1 MSENFRSQP
10 NACNLSLDLKHWV
23 RMAKPQYRI
32 ARFIL
37 IAFYTGTRHEA
48 ILRLRWLPNVNGGW
62 FDLDHG
68 KLYRKGEGERETNKR
83 RPPAPIHVCLL
94 RHLARWKKLTING
107 PVEYNGKMILREKR
121 GFAVARERA
130 CLGPGVTPHVLRHTC
145 ATLLLQAEVPTWEV
159 AGYLGTSAKVIESTY
174 GHHDP
179 DYMKRAATA
188 ILGTKLGTRATKEVK
203 NVS

>member
-68 KLYRKGEGERETNKR
+68 KLYRKGEGERESPRDKTH
-83 RPPAPIHVCLL
+83 AS
-94 RHLARWKKLTING
+94 
-107 PVEYNGKMILREKR
+107 PVSCI
-121 GFAVARERA
+121 
-130 CLGPGVTPHVLRHTC
+130 C
-145 ATLLLQAEVPTWEV
+145 
-159 AGYLGTSAKVIESTY
+159 
-174 GHHDP
+174 
-179 DYMKRAATA
+179 
-188 ILGTKLGTRATKEVK
+188 GTRARTDCFAYPLCASRCEAEG
-203 NVS
+203 S